1 MRREEWEGK
10 NNVRRIRRE
19 EQEVKNNKGW
29 MRSIWKE
36 EKEIM
41 SKKYI
46 KIPSTAHSKSLWCL
60 DVLKM
65 LKVPQ
70 VFWFPCGQPQ
80 GNNTLGYPRD
90 LRLYPGVP

>member
-36 EKEIM
+36 E
-41 SKKYI
+41 
-46 KIPSTAHSKSLWCL
+46 
-60 DVLKM
+60 
-65 LKVPQ
+65 
-70 VFWFPCGQPQ
+70 
-80 GNNTLGYPRD
+80 
-90 LRLYPGVP
+90 